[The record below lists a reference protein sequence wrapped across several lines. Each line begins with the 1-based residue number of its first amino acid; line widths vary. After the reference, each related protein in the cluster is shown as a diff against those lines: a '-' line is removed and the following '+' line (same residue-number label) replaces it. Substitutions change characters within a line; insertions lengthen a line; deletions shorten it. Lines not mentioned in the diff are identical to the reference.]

1 MTSRLVESGK
11 FKLGNLEVFA
21 QLVGAMNEQMAFL
34 WDAIQKMQN
43 LGACPLGR
51 GTTKSRLN
59 FFGKLTHQ
67 KRGRG
72 GREGVIVII
81 QFPNPKKF
89 KNFLHT

>member
-43 LGACPLGR
+43 LGACPLG
-51 GTTKSRLN
+51 G
-59 FFGKLTHQ
+59 
-67 KRGRG
+67 
-72 GREGVIVII
+72 EGHNQI
-81 QFPNPKKF
+81 P
-89 KNFLHT
+89 T

>member
-43 LGACPLGR
+43 LGACPLG
-51 GTTKSRLN
+51 
-59 FFGKLTHQ
+59 
-67 KRGRG
+67 G
-72 GREGVIVII
+72 GA
-81 QFPNPKKF
+81 QPNPDLI
-89 KNFLHT
+89 FLGS

>member
-34 WDAIQKMQN
+34 WDAIQKN
-43 LGACPLGR
+43 AKFGR
-51 GTTKSRLN
+51 LSKSPLN

-67 KRGRG
+67 KRGRR

-81 QFPNPKKF
+81 QFPNPKKL